1 MSHDDHDADLRE
13 YFAALRREERRAAP
27 PFHVPAW
34 VRRSRPRRTLPVAAS
49 AVLVGGAAALLL
61 WVGARGRPTES
72 TLSGSLTAAAW
83 ISPTDFLLETPGRDL
98 LRVVPDVVF
107 DEMQGGASTLRN
119 DRDSGTTKS
128 GGRT

>member
-1 MSHDDHDADLRE
+1 
-13 YFAALRREERRAAP
+13 
-27 PFHVPAW
+27 
-34 VRRSRPRRTLPVAAS
+34 VAVS

-61 WVGARGRPTES
+61 WVNARGRLTES
-72 TLSGSLTAAAW
+72 TLSGSPTAAAW

-107 DEMQGGASTLRN
+107 DELQGGASKLRD